1 MGEGKSLYIL
11 WYREML
17 KWSRKRSDIISSLL
31 QPIIWLLIFGV
42 GLGSSVSNIPGGDF
56 LKFLAPGVICQT
68 ILFSAFFNGV
78 SILMDKE
85 FGFLKEILVSPIKRR
100 TILMGKL
107 LGGSTISF
115 IQGSIAF
122 ILAMLLGVDFG
133 SFGYIFLAFLM
144 MFVISFSFMAMGL
157 VIATKLKEIES
168 FQKISRFT
176 TMPMWFL
183 SGGFYPVSNAP
194 AWLQVLVFVNP
205 LTYSVDIMRTLLT
218 DVSQIAIWIDLLVI
232 TGFTGIMVFLGSRMF
247 NKSEN
252 LQ

>member
-1 MGEGKSLYIL
+1 MDEAKSLYII
-11 WYREML
+11 WYREIL
-17 KWSRKRSDIISSLL
+17 KWSRKRSDLISSLL
-31 QPIIWLLIFGV
+31 QPIIWLYIFGV
-42 GLGSSVSNIPGGDF
+42 GLGSAVSSIPGGDF
-56 LKFLAPGVICQT
+56 LKFLSPGVICQT

-85 FGFLKEILVSPIKRR
+85 FGFLKEILVSPVKRR
-100 TILMGKL
+100 TILLGKL

-115 IQGSIAF
+115 IQGSITF
-122 ILAMLLGVDFG
+122 LLAILLGVDFG
-133 SFGYIFLAFLM
+133 SFGNILLAFLM
-144 MFVISFSFMAMGL
+144 LFVISFSFMAMGL

-183 SGGFYPVSNAP
+183 SGGFYPVGNVP
-194 AWLQVLVFVNP
+194 IWLKSIVYINP

-218 DVSQIAIWIDLLVI
+218 GVSQIAIWIDLI
-232 TGFTGIMVFLGSRMF
+232 IIFGFTILMLILGSIMF